1 VLTPMNNCLSCGS
14 DLTSARTHEECFES
28 AYGSQAAIPLCDLC
42 IDNPARMD
50 LKACITNTLFS
61 AWNTRETEPLLHAL
75 ADNKTSRYLNL
86 TGVVVCILIQEMT
99 PDYVDIVLVHRK
111 DQPEGAN
118 ALSLVAGFMEQ
129 KHASIG
135 GAVAAE
141 IGEEANI
148 TIDSKGS
155 IHPYCWLSNPRF
167 TLTLNAVIIYPDA
180 IIRDEGFS
188 EDAEVSGRDVFR
200 ISRNK
205 LPDLCFD
212 VHSDILRRF
221 HDEYFLANKPL
232 YQQW

>member
-1 VLTPMNNCLSCGS
+1 M
-14 DLTSARTHEECFES
+14 
-28 AYGSQAAIPLCDLC
+28 PLCDAC

-50 LKACITNTLFS
+50 LKQCITSVLFS
-61 AWNTRETEPLLHAL
+61 SLNTRETQPLLHAL
-75 ADNKTSRYLNL
+75 AHNKTDRYQNL

-99 PDYVDIVLVHRK
+99 PDYVDIILVHRK

-135 GAVAAE
+135 GAAAAE

-148 TIDSKGS
+148 ILDPEGS
-155 IHPYCWLSNPRF
+155 IYPYCWLSNPRF
-167 TLTLNAVIIYPDA
+167 TLTLNAVIVYPDA

-188 EDAEVSGRDVFR
+188 EDREVSGRDVFR
-200 ISRNK
+200 MTKDN

-212 VHSDILRRF
+212 VHSDILQRF
-221 HDEYFLANKPL
+221 HDEYFGGANPA
-232 YQQW
+232 YQRW